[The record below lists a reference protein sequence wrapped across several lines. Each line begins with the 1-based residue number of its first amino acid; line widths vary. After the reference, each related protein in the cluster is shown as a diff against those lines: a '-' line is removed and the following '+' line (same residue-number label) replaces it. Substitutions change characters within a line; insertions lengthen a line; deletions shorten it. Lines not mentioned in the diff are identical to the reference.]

1 MDKMFAVMPKLKV
14 LMADSDFKV
23 TLSVPVELDL
33 YTVYDI
39 YLDQQTQV
47 ISGSGSA
54 LLDPAN
60 LQALV
65 DGCTD
70 QEFRVQYKDEKKVPH
85 QSHKSETGKR
95 DSKSRL

>member
-1 MDKMFAVMPKLKV
+1 M
-14 LMADSDFKV
+14 
-23 TLSVPVELDL
+23 
-33 YTVYDI
+33 
-39 YLDQQTQV
+39 

-70 QEFRVQYKDEKKVPH
+70 QEFRVQYKDEKKVLH
-85 QSHKSETGKR
+85 QSRNSQSMSETGKR
-95 DSKSRL
+95 ENQKVVFEAIMQSTFIFNFAKPSSKKCFFLTVFKGLGTLVA